1 MLEISG
7 FSKTYPGGKKAVNNL
22 NLTIESGEICGFIG
36 RNGAGKTTTI
46 KAVCG
51 ILDFEEG
58 TILVDGKDIKVYPV
72 ETKSVMAYIP
82 DNPEP
87 YGFMT
92 AIKYLTFIGDIYKVP
107 RDVQKERIE
116 KYAEMFE
123 LKPVLGNNVSSFSHG
138 MKQKLAV
145 MSALIHRPKLLI
157 LDEPFVGLDPIAT
170 HQLRQIF
177 KEMCEEGTAIFF
189 STHVL
194 EVAQKICD
202 KIAIIKDGVLVASGK
217 TEEITK
223 NESLEDV
230 FLELNDKTEA
240 EENE

>member
-1 MLEISG
+1 MLEIRG
-7 FSKTYPGGKKAVNNL
+7 FSKTYPGGKKAVDNL
-22 NLTIESGEICGFIG
+22 NLSIESGDICGFIG

-58 TILVDGKDIKVYPV
+58 TIEVDGKDIKVFPV
-72 ETKSVMAYIP
+72 EAKSVMAYIP
-82 DNPEP
+82 DNPVV
-87 YGFMT
+87 YAYMT
-92 AIKYLTFIGDIYKVP
+92 GIKYLTFIGDIYKVP
-107 RDVQKERIE
+107 RSVQKEKIE

-123 LKPVLGNNVSSFSHG
+123 LKNALGNSVTSYSHG
-138 MKQKLAV
+138 MLQKLV
-145 MSALIHRPKLLI
+145 IIGALIHEPKLLI

-177 KEMCEEGTAIFF
+177 KQMCEEGTAIFF

-194 EVAQKICD
+194 EVAQKICN
-202 KIAIIKDGVLVASGK
+202 KIAIIKDGRLVASGK

-223 NESLEDV
+223 NDSLEDV
-230 FLELNDKTEA
+230 FLELNDKLVET
-240 EENE
+240 ENE